1 MAMGLVPSSEKKNQK
16 KKKKKAKKLRH
27 CFVELLGLTSGSKG
41 SFNVLQTPLAYSPR
55 TRRLKK
61 MVMPLDCSSCWACSP
76 VCTGRIGLAGVG
88 STSFVV
94 TPKVV

>member
-1 MAMGLVPSSEKKNQK
+1 MPVRAGLRRDAVLK
-16 KKKKKAKKLRH
+16 KKFLLSKAKT
-27 CFVELLGLTSGSKG
+27 LLSGTARPD
-41 SFNVLQTPLAYSPR
+41 VRPLWAYSPR

>member
-1 MAMGLVPSSEKKNQK
+1 MRMPRETTATLSGRKCSRYRISRCTRMMQMA
-16 KKKKKAKKLRH
+16 
-27 CFVELLGLTSGSKG
+27 
-41 SFNVLQTPLAYSPR
+41 R

>member
-1 MAMGLVPSSEKKNQK
+1 MTGNKCLW
-16 KKKKKAKKLRH
+16 
-27 CFVELLGLTSGSKG
+27 
-41 SFNVLQTPLAYSPR
+41 AYSPR

-94 TPKVV
+94 TPRVVCRVKLRLSWVVLENLLETYKLQ